1 MRFLTALQLLIP
13 CLAFPIA
20 VLAQPSAGFVEDFA
34 TTLGEFGGGDSYSNP
49 GTGGVGGATD
59 GFLLVE
65 RAKPFHFG
73 TRSFAAAFTGDYL
86 AAGITKIRF
95 ALNDVGAD
103 QVFAIHFGIG
113 AGGGNFWLYTTAFT
127 PPENAWAE
135 FEVDLTNEALFTRI
149 RGSGTFAEALSGA
162 TNILIRHDLPPLTD
176 SPDDIAGELGIDH
189 IQLIG
194 PAPVEPRTWG
204 EIKHLFP

>member
-1 MRFLTALQLLIP
+1 MRLSTGLRLLIP
-13 CLAFPIA
+13 CLAFPVA
-20 VLAQPSAGFVEDFA
+20 VLAQPSAGFVEDFT
-34 TTLGEFGGGDSYSNP
+34 TTLGEFSGGDTYSNP

-65 RAKPFHFG
+65 RSTPFHFG
-73 TRSFAAAFTGDYL
+73 TRSHAAAFIGDYV

-103 QVFAIHFGIG
+103 QDFAIHFGIG
-113 AGGGNFWLYTTAFT
+113 AGGGNFWLYNEAFT
-127 PPENAWAE
+127 PPEHAWAE

-149 RGSGTFAEALSGA
+149 RGSGTFAEALTGA
-162 TNILIRHDLPPLTD
+162 GNILIRHDRPPLTD

-189 IQLIG
+189 IQLLG